1 MRLWRHVA
9 IWLGLGGLVWG
20 LVAVLSPDRGAIVGE
35 AVGRTFGQTIEIIA
49 AVFILI
55 GLLQVWVP
63 PKAVA
68 RLFGKEG
75 GWKGLALAATIP
87 VMIGGSLFTI
97 LPLMQALREKG
108 ARIAVIGAFITAW
121 GGKLPLLPLEMH
133 FLGWRFAA
141 LRLALI
147 VPTAALL
154 GLALEAIVDRKEPG
168 DVGAS

>member
-1 MRLWRHVA
+1 MRTWKHLA
-9 IWLGLGGLVWG
+9 TWLGLGIAVWG
-20 LVAVLSPDRGAIVGE
+20 LVAIVSPTRGSVVGQV
-35 AVGRTFGQTIEIIA
+35 VGRTFAQTIEIIA
-49 AVFILI
+49 AVFVLI

-75 GWKGLALAATIP
+75 GWKGLLLASTIP
-87 VMIGGSLFTI
+87 VMIGGSLFTM

-133 FLGWRFAA
+133 FLGWQFAA
-141 LRLALI
+141 LRLGLI
-147 VPTAALL
+147 VPTAVCL
-154 GLALEAIVDRKEPG
+154 GLVLEAIVERKVREHVAV
-168 DVGAS
+168 D